1 MLLVNV
7 RLGPRIRGDDRGG
20 VRQKCCGETQK
31 RGTIFSAMKE
41 VLKTDLPITYRNLAW
56 RIFVPLMVLELIGYS
71 LDRTL
76 HLNRFFK
83 ISFAIFAITLTVWGL
98 LVTAR
103 EAMIENERKSL

>member
-1 MLLVNV
+1 M
-7 RLGPRIRGDDRGG
+7 
-20 VRQKCCGETQK
+20 RQKYCDVASK

-56 RIFVPLMVLELIGYS
+56 RIFVPLVVLELIGYS

-76 HLNRFFK
+76 HLHKFFK
-83 ISFAIFAITLTVWGL
+83 ISFAIFAVTLTVWGL

-103 EAMIENERKSL
+103 EAMAENKRKSL